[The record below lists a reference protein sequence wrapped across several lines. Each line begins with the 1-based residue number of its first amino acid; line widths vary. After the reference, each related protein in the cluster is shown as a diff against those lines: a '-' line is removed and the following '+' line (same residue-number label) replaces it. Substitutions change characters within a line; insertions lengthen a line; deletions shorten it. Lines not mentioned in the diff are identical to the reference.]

1 MQESLC
7 TSGKGGAWWGGAA
20 TITPPKVK
28 NPAPLCVSRCSSI
41 QAPRIRTEDFQKRG
55 SRSCRMAVQGPPPA
69 PIRWF
74 LFCFR
79 FLLLGWKVRAWGQQ
93 APGTGTQHIQ
103 ECREPQSSN
112 VGTWKPWRARRE
124 ATKAKEQH
132 QRADGGSPRT
142 DHVFADSLR
151 IRALLFLL
159 TDSFLIGLDT
169 DFRVFI
175 IQTNYLFVDYS
186 PYVLD
191 WGGGIHHPLT
201 VLWSNK
207 YHNFL

>member
-20 TITPPKVK
+20 TVTPPKVK
-28 NPAPLCVSRCSSI
+28 NPAPLCVSD
-41 QAPRIRTEDFQKRG
+41 APAFRHRELEQKIFKKEVVDHAEWLFRDPYQH
-55 SRSCRMAVQGPPPA
+55 R
-69 PIRWF
+69 RWF

-79 FLLLGWKVRAWGQQ
+79 FLLLEWKVGAWGQQ

-191 WGGGIHHPLT
+191 WRGGIHHPLT